1 MMVPALLNIYC
12 TIAIK
17 YISATFIYAKNA
29 HRNRTGER
37 NQTRGYVITD
47 DAYNR

>member
-17 YISATFIYAKNA
+17 YISATFVYAKNA
-29 HRNRTGER
+29 HRIELER
-37 NQTRGYVITD
+37 GIRPED
-47 DAYNR
+47 MS

>member
-17 YISATFIYAKNA
+17 YISATFVYAKM
-29 HRNRTGER
+29 HIEIELER
-37 NQTRGYVITD
+37 GIRPED
-47 DAYNR
+47 MS